1 MGIEEYK
8 ITNFK
13 KPVSALADTPQ
24 MSADELKAWF
34 DSNTTDELKTSVNGI
49 IDAVLDMEADTAD
62 IAEALNG
69 KVDKESGKGLSENDY
84 TDEEKQKLESARTN
98 ITALGNNTTLIQ
110 NSGGGFAA
118 GTDAA
123 ADTGGAVGRKAWT
136 GDGGAAGYLAYAANG
151 GGSVGKNANSDAGGA
166 VGANA
171 KAGAGFAGGSGAKAV
186 NSSNNGIDAIQLGTG
201 TNNTPKTLQV
211 YGHQLL
217 DASGKIPD
225 ARLNDAPSDDGVYA
239 RKNGVWKSIFNNI
252 NQIIEPTYDPETLK
266 ENTDLDHL
274 PQGLTLVTYIDE
286 PTMGG
291 YMVLTPDK
299 IDSTTAYSYQFR
311 FGYGGVQRRLYYA
324 GAWDDWQEVGISD
337 APNDGNTYARKNG
350 DWTSLTSLTSR
361 KNNQLIN
368 FVPLEYDGSDVTD
381 LDNLPNGI
389 TIVSYVDGP
398 GAGGYM
404 VMTALESVSGLGY
417 QIKISIEGMSY
428 RFSNG
433 GGSWAV
439 WHNIG

>member
-274 PQGLTLVTYIDE
+274 PQGITIVTYIDE

-337 APNDGNTYARKNG
+337 APNDGNTYARKDG
-350 DWTSLTSLTSR
+350 TWTNLTR
-361 KNNQLIN
+361 QIGKQLIN

-381 LDNLPNGI
+381 LDNLPSGI
-389 TIVSYVDGP
+389 TIVNYADGP
-398 GAGGYM
+398 GYGGYM
-404 VMTALESVSGLGY
+404 VMTSLEGSGYGY
-417 QIKISIEGMSY
+417 QIKISIEGLSY
-428 RFSNG
+428 RYNNG
-433 GGSWAV
+433 TWGAWSS
-439 WHNIG
+439 IG